1 MKTKVSLAKKPFAQ
15 GAMRY
20 AFYLHDN
27 IDDQDQVAK
36 LPKKISEKTYNLET
50 MKKEIETTI
59 ICSYIVNDFNDRIIA
74 YQDVKLLTDFV
85 NAFIYEFTD
94 ENVKYKWAYG
104 ENFISGIYKKYNNNA
119 GWTSDKNSS

>member
-1 MKTKVSLAKKPFAQ
+1 
-15 GAMRY
+15 
-20 AFYLHDN
+20 
-27 IDDQDQVAK
+27 
-36 LPKKISEKTYNLET
+36 LEA

-119 GWTSDKNSS
+119 GWTNEKNSSQVKIASTLSHFSWQLT